1 MNVARYH
8 FPGSEEDFPLEMVPK
23 LLVGFPGQI
32 TCNTAFCMIPKKSV
46 AFVAIITLYHPKT
59 LLIANPVY
67 TLYWAKRR

>member
-1 MNVARYH
+1 
-8 FPGSEEDFPLEMVPK
+8 MVPK
-23 LLVGFPGQI
+23 LLEGFPGQI
-32 TCNTAFCMIPKKSV
+32 IYNTAFCMIPKKSV